1 MRIVELILDDENEAS
16 GVYAISL
23 VDRPAIQENFVLL
36 SKEYEFATIDN
47 ERRIVLGAALVP
59 NKLIL
64 RKDVDTG
71 EMYHIYFSEETI
83 RKTAEKFFKQKLQ
96 DQSTLQHEVAVQGVT
111 AIESWIIEDEQ
122 YDKTRKYNLNYPVG
136 TWVVASKIDNEEVWE
151 NYVKTGKVLGYS
163 IEGNYNENVELANVD
178 LEQEILQ
185 FLIDELK

>member
-1 MRIVELILDDENEAS
+1 MRIVELILDEENEAS

-163 IEGNYNENVELANVD
+163 SEGNYKENVELANID